1 MYKTLCL
8 RFNAIRN
15 YFRRNNITK
24 MSNNQTD
31 NNNQNNQDN
40 KSQILFTQM
49 NNLMKND
56 FDNIYEKLELI
67 DGKMQI
73 ILHEIHEMRSDIRK
87 SEEIVLINN

>member
-8 RFNAIRN
+8 KFNLVKN
-15 YFRRNNITK
+15 YFRRNNIAK
-24 MSNNQTD
+24 MQNNQTN
-31 NNNQNNQDN
+31 NNNQNNQN
-40 KSQILFTQM
+40 QILFTQM
-49 NNLMKND
+49 NNLMKDD

-73 ILHEIHEMRSDIRK
+73 ILQELHEMRSDMRK

>member
-8 RFNAIRN
+8 KFNLVKN
-15 YFRRNNITK
+15 YFRRNNDAK
-24 MSNNQTD
+24 MQNNQTNNNQTN
-31 NNNQNNQDN
+31 NNNQN
-40 KSQILFTQM
+40 QILFTQM